1 MAAHRVHAVQA
12 LEVEIFGIV
21 DDARDHLAHVD
32 GLAIVDRHDAG
43 KLVPVHHIQTFTL
56 KQNDR
61 PLISGQLNTSISRNP
76 LFVFKARQI
85 KSGDTLSVHWTDNK
99 GAARQD
105 AIKVE

>member
-1 MAAHRVHAVQA
+1 MSEPIRLRVQRQGEGA
-12 LEVEIFGIV
+12 EIRILMPHPMENGLR
-21 DDARDHLAHVD
+21 RD
-32 GLAIVDRHDAG
+32 DAG
-43 KLVPVHHIQTFTL
+43 KLVAVHYIQTFTL

-61 PLISGQLNTSISRNP
+61 PLISGQLNTSVSRNP

>member
-1 MAAHRVHAVQA
+1 MSEPIRIRVQRQGEGA
-12 LEVEIFGIV
+12 EIRILMPHPMENGLRR
-21 DDARDHLAHVD
+21 DA
-32 GLAIVDRHDAG
+32 AG
-43 KLVPVHHIQTFTL
+43 KLVAVHYIQTFTL

-61 PLISGQLNTSISRNP
+61 PLISGQLNTSVSRNP

-99 GAARQD
+99 GVTRQD